1 MYRPK
6 TTMAATMSMLPTLT
20 PDTRATELSLGAVV
34 TKSAI
39 NSKQRVFRAYANA
52 SKCINIVSFEYDK
65 NPKSNR
71 EIKATS
77 SE

>member
-1 MYRPK
+1 MR
-6 TTMAATMSMLPTLT
+6 MLPTLT
-20 PDTRATELSLGAVV
+20 PDTRATELSLAAVV

-39 NSKQRVFRAYANA
+39 KSKQRFFKAHANA
-52 SKCINIVSFEYDK
+52 SKCINIVSFDYDE

-77 SE
+77 LE